1 LKAHGLLV
9 RSSCL
14 CVCDGPTNA
23 GFWDVLTL
31 YWHPSLALKAAW
43 HTDTLDMNF
52 LMPQGTVL
60 VDTAAFLENPLKTP
74 LSSFT
79 SRLTRTRIERTVRWI
94 FAGFA
99 FTRLAR

>member
-1 LKAHGLLV
+1 
-9 RSSCL
+9 
-14 CVCDGPTNA
+14 
-23 GFWDVLTL
+23 VLTL
-31 YWHPSLALKAAW
+31 YWHPSLAWKAAW

-60 VDTAAFLENPLKTP
+60 VDTAALLENPLKTP
-74 LSSFT
+74 SSSFM
-79 SRLTRTRIERTVRWI
+79 SRLTRTRIERTVRCL